1 MNLLEEFLYKS
12 KTAFHACENAAEILK
27 KNGFTELKETKSWN
41 LKKNGKYFVTRNGS
55 ALIAFDI
62 GGENAFNIV
71 ASHGDSPC
79 FKIKANPVMKSD
91 NYEKLNVERYGGG
104 IFYSWLDTPL
114 TIAGRV
120 IISRDNELI
129 AKVFTSDHT
138 FVIPSVAI
146 HFNRTV
152 NDGLKLNPQTDMSP
166 IADIL
171 TDEISGD
178 GLKKELEKFAQGGK
192 VVDYDLYVVSAEKP
206 FYAGFENELLC
217 SPRIDNL
224 TSAISSVE
232 AICEASPKEIAVCYI
247 ADNEEVGSGTK
258 QGAGSKFLFDV
269 LSRIAKSLQKEDSLD
284 EMLAN
289 SFIVSDDNAHAV
301 HPNHPEYSD
310 PTNRVKL
317 GSGIVIKHHANQN
330 YTTDAFSSAIIKQ
343 IFDGAKV
350 GYQDFYT
357 RSDMPCGGTLGAI
370 SSAQVSIKS
379 VDIGIPQLA
388 MHSAVETMA
397 ASDYETAKK
406 GLIAF
411 YSAKISADGDKSV
424 DIDL

>member
-1 MNLLEEFLYKS
+1 MNLLTEFLDKS
-12 KTAFHACENAAEILK
+12 KTAFHAVKLGAEKLIK
-27 KNGFTELKETKSWN
+27 EGFAELKENEKWN
-41 LKKNGKYFVTRNGS
+41 VKKGGKYFVTRNGS
-55 ALIAFDI
+55 ALIAFVI
-62 GGENAFNIV
+62 GGEDSFNIV

-79 FKIKANPVMKSD
+79 FKIKANPEIKSD

-104 IFYSWLDTPL
+104 IFYSWLDAPL

-129 AKVFTSDHT
+129 ARVFTSDHK

-146 HFNRTV
+146 HFNRSV

-166 IADIL
+166 ITDIL
-171 TDEISGD
+171 NDAVNGKE
-178 GLKKELEKFAQGGK
+178 LQNELEKFAGDGK

-206 FYAGFENELLC
+206 FFAGFKDEFLC

-224 TSAISSVE
+224 TSAFSSLE
-232 AICEASPKEIAVCYI
+232 ALCKADPKEIAVCYV

-258 QGAGSKFLFDV
+258 QGAASKFLFDV
-269 LSRIAKSLQKEDSLD
+269 LKRIAVCLGKENDID
-284 EMLAN
+284 EMLAS

-317 GSGIVIKHHANQN
+317 GEGIVVKHHANQN
-330 YTTDAFSSAIIKQ
+330 YTTDAYSSSIIKR
-343 IFDGAKV
+343 IFDNANVK
-350 GYQDFYT
+350 YQDFYT

-370 SSAQVSIKS
+370 SSSQVSIKS
-379 VDIGIPQLA
+379 VDIGIAQLA
-388 MHSAVETMA
+388 MHSSIETMA
-397 ASDYETAKK
+397 AADYETAVR
-406 GLIAF
+406 GLTAF
-411 YSAKISADGDKSV
+411 YNTKIVSDGDSLVK
-424 DIDL
+424 IIY

>member
-1 MNLLEEFLYKS
+1 MNLPVEFLDKS
-12 KTAFHACENAAEILK
+12 KTVFHACANAAGLLK
-27 KNGFTELKETKSWN
+27 ENGFEELKEN
-41 LKKNGKYFVTRNGS
+41 LKWNVKKGGKYFVTRNGS
-55 ALIAFDI
+55 SLIAFKI
-62 GGENAFNIV
+62 GGEDSFNIV
-71 ASHGDSPC
+71 ASHSDSPC
-79 FKIKANPVMKSD
+79 FKIKANPEIKSD

-104 IFYSWLDTPL
+104 IFYSWLDSPL

-129 AKVFTSDHT
+129 AKLFASDHN

-146 HFNRTV
+146 HFNRAV
-152 NDGLKLNPQTDMSP
+152 NDGIKLNPQTDMLP
-166 IADIL
+166 VADIL
-171 TDEISGD
+171 SGNAA
-178 GLKKELEKFAQGGK
+178 GKNLAEELKTVADGGK
-192 VVDYDLYVVSAEKP
+192 IVDYDLYLVSATKP
-206 FYAGFENELLC
+206 FFAGFCDELLC

-224 TSAISSVE
+224 TSAVSSLE
-232 AICEASPKEIAVCYI
+232 ALIAASPKEIAVCYI

-258 QGAGSKFLFDV
+258 QGAASKFMRDV
-269 LSRIAKSLQKEDSLD
+269 LKRIAKCLGKDNEFD

-301 HPNHPEYSD
+301 HPNHPEFSD

-317 GSGIVIKHHANQN
+317 GAGIVIKHHANQN
-330 YTTDAFSSAIIKQ
+330 YTTDAFSSAIIKR
-343 IFDGAKV
+343 IFDEAGV
-350 GYQDFYT
+350 SYQDFYT

-370 SSAQVSIKS
+370 SSSQVSIKS

-397 ASDYETAKK
+397 AEDYETAKR

-411 YSAKISADGDKSV
+411 YNAKISADGDDKTT
-424 DIDL
+424 IEF

>member
-41 LKKNGKYFVTRNGS
+41 LKKHGKYFVTRNGS

-269 LSRIAKSLQKEDSLD
+269 LSRIAKSLGKEDLLD
-284 EMLAN
+284 EMLAS

-301 HPNHPEYSD
+301 HPNHPEFSD
-310 PTNRVKL
+310 PTNKTLL
-317 GSGIVIKHHANQN
+317 GKGIVVKHHANFN
-330 YTTDAFSSAIIKQ
+330 YTTDALSSSILK
-343 IFDGAKV
+343 GVWKTNGV
-350 GYQDFYT
+350 KYQDFYM
-357 RSDMPCGGTLGAI
+357 RSDLPCGGTLGAI
-370 SSAQVSIKS
+370 SSSQVSVTSID
-379 VDIGIPQLA
+379 VGLPQLA
-388 MHSAVETMA
+388 MHSAC
-397 ASDYETAKK
+397 ETAAISDVGEGIKAVT
-406 GLIAF
+406 AF
-411 YSAKISADGDKSV
+411 YSVAFSSDGDGKITV
-424 DIDL
+424 L

>member
-232 AICEASPKEIAVCYI
+232 AICKANPKEIAV
-247 ADNEEVGSGTK
+247 
-258 QGAGSKFLFDV
+258 
-269 LSRIAKSLQKEDSLD
+269 
-284 EMLAN
+284 
-289 SFIVSDDNAHAV
+289 
-301 HPNHPEYSD
+301 
-310 PTNRVKL
+310 
-317 GSGIVIKHHANQN
+317 
-330 YTTDAFSSAIIKQ
+330 
-343 IFDGAKV
+343 
-350 GYQDFYT
+350 
-357 RSDMPCGGTLGAI
+357 
-370 SSAQVSIKS
+370 
-379 VDIGIPQLA
+379 
-388 MHSAVETMA
+388 
-397 ASDYETAKK
+397 
-406 GLIAF
+406 
-411 YSAKISADGDKSV
+411 
-424 DIDL
+424 